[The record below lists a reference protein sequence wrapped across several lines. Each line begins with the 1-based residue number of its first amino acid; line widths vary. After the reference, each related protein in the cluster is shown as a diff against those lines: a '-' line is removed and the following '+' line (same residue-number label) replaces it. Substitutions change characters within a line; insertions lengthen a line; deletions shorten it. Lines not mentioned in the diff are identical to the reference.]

1 MKVIS
6 INMENSKTNKS
17 HKFITDESL
26 IIVTDENRRN
36 YEGLIIVPKKRRNIK
51 RIEQVFWN
59 KNGTIYLSY

>member
-36 YEGLIIVPKKRRNIK
+36 YEGLIIVPKKK
-51 RIEQVFWN
+51 
-59 KNGTIYLSY
+59 KKY

>member
-36 YEGLIIVPKKRRNIK
+36 YEGLIIVPKKEEILNELSKYFGIK
-51 RIEQVFWN
+51 MEQY
-59 KNGTIYLSY
+59 I